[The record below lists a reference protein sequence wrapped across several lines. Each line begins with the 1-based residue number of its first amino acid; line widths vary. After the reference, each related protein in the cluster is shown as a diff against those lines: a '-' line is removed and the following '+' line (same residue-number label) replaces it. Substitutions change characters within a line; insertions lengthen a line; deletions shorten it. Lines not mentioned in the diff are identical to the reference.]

1 MHQYPAP
8 IEDDQNPCY
17 CPSISAVSYLQSLRR
32 PLSQKNANAVANAKP
47 KTRYSKSSRFAR
59 MLSQAHR
66 NISPSDPQSLLPS
79 FAELLNESMNEED
92 LSMLQPAVVL
102 STSSTLMR
110 HERDYSAS
118 TSAYFLPSS
127 AQHTAGRAAYPVSSA
142 ETRSKTSRHRLTGQ
156 NRAGSRASSTFSDLQ
171 GPVKHER
178 SSVSVNE
185 NSFELSAK
193 ADRLNFFP
201 APARKTE
208 PKEWFSP
215 CSTDTRVGQVG
226 VLTASE
232 TRRKMRK
239 LECMFVSV
247 IICASLPG

>member
-32 PLSQKNANAVANAKP
+32 PLSQKNANAMTKTKP

-66 NISPSDPQSLLPS
+66 DISPSDPQSLLPS

-92 LSMLQPAVVL
+92 LSMLQAAVDL
-102 STSSTLMR
+102 STVSTMTR
-110 HERDYSAS
+110 HERDYSAG
-118 TSAYFLPSS
+118 TSAYFPPSS
-127 AQHTAGRAAYPVSSA
+127 EQHAAGRAVYSVSSA
-142 ETRSKTSRHRLTGQ
+142 HTRSRTSQHRPTGQ
-156 NRAGSRASSTFSDLQ
+156 NRSSSHPSSTFSDLQ
-171 GPVKHER
+171 GPVKRER
-178 SSVSVNE
+178 SSISVNE

-201 APARKTE
+201 PPVRKTK

-215 CSTDTRVGQVG
+215 YSTDTRIGQVG

-232 TRRKMRK
+232 TRRKMRR
-239 LECMFVSV
+239 LEGMFVSV
-247 IICASLPG
+247 IICASLPH